1 MELIAGRR
9 RNIYRDAH
17 GDAYRQGGEMLIGSK
32 RGAYRDADG
41 DAYKNGEGCLQGV
54 GGMRI
59 GTPMGMSL
67 GRGDGDA
74 NRERRWGFP
83 SARERDA

>member
-1 MELIAGRR
+1 MGLQAGRR
-9 RNIYRDAH
+9 RNTYRDAH

-41 DAYKNGEGCLQGV
+41 DAYKNGEECLQEV

-67 GRGDGDA
+67 GGGDGDA
-74 NRERRWGFP
+74 NRERRWGFL
-83 SARERDA
+83 SERERDA